1 MNEEIKKSIRYID
14 RALSQLE
21 PLRIESHKGMSVYPN
36 QYDKMNADL
45 RNAKLDLINIKNNK
59 GCQYCKHSEPLNDT
73 SNSNFATAIECEEN
87 GYYIATEYDD
97 GDYADTGYSAYI
109 QYCPMCGRKLED
121 KE

>member
-1 MNEEIKKSIRYID
+1 MNEKIKKSIRYID

-45 RNAKLDLINIKNNK
+45 RNAKLALINIKNNK

-73 SNSNFATAIECEEN
+73 SNSNFGT
-87 GYYIATEYDD
+87 ATEYDD
-97 GDYADTGYSAYI
+97 GDYADTGYSGYI